1 MRQPTHARFDTR
13 TGMQAFFCVA
23 YPNGPRLMYCERH
36 WKFET
41 LDNFSSL
48 IRWCG
53 GHVDSDAVAQAAAD
67 EGEIRAPPHLRPRR
81 PWLQRHSPA
90 IPLPTA
96 IKPWSSRGRTRRHSY
111 VPTSRSGCRS
121 GLRS

>member
-67 EGEIRAPPHLRPRR
+67 EGEIRAPPPIYGRVVHGCSVIARPSRC
-81 PWLQRHSPA
+81 LQQ
-90 IPLPTA
+90 LN
-96 IKPWSSRGRTRRHSY
+96 RGRRRAGRGGTATCPPQGA
-111 VPTSRSGCRS
+111 VAGVA
-121 GLRS
+121 